1 MKPYVAAARAG
12 IHVNTVR
19 TWTLEDFKEFFSVS
33 GQGGNKRV
41 RDISDDD
48 LRVLV
53 YIKELK
59 RKGLNT
65 REVVASLIEAQR
77 QGFDKL
83 PLPQNAENVVPM
95 AVIPRQAAEDV
106 IRAERQILNEH
117 IHWLEER
124 VDELKGELADVRTTS
139 ETKIETITR
148 KLIEAE
154 TELKMWQKGW
164 RPPAGEGE

>member
-19 TWTLEDFKEFFSVS
+19 TWTLDDFKEFFSVNA
-33 GQGGNKRV
+33 QGGNRRV
-41 RDISDDD
+41 RDLNDDD

-59 RKGLNT
+59 RRGLNT
-65 REVVASLIEAQR
+65 QEVVASLIEAQR
-77 QGFDKL
+77 KGFQNL

-106 IRAERQILNEH
+106 IRAERQILSEH

-124 VDELKGELADVRTTS
+124 VDELKNELADVRITS
-139 ETKIETITR
+139 ETKIEAITR

-164 RPPAGEGE
+164 RPPAEEQG